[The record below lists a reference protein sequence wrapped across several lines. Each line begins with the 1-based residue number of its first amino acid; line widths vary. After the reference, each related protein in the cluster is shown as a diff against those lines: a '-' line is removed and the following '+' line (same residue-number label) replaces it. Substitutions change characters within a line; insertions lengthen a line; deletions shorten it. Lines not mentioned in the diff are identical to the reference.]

1 MPVFKNIVST
11 EAVAEGLLVT
21 FDFRRESGDHV
32 EYNETT
38 EDMETI
44 QSAVRDETTV
54 FLFPTEQ
61 VESLRV
67 ASDESERTDDEIVE
81 ILTDRC
87 LENLKAV

>member
-1 MPVFKNIVST
+1 MPYKNIVST
-11 EAVAEGLLVT
+11 EIVTEGLLVT

-32 EYNETT
+32 EFNETT
-38 EDMETI
+38 EEMETI
-44 QSAVRDETTV
+44 PSEVRDETTT
-54 FLFPTEQ
+54 FLFTTEQ

-67 ASDESERTDDEIVE
+67 ADDESERTDEEIVG

>member
-1 MPVFKNIVST
+1 MPTFKKIVST

-32 EYNETT
+32 EFNETT

-44 QSAVRDETTV
+44 ESERREETTT
-54 FLFPTEQ
+54 FLFTTEQ

-67 ASDESERTDDEIVE
+67 ADDESERTDEEIVD

-87 LENLKAV
+87 LENFKAI

>member
-32 EYNETT
+32 EFNETT
-38 EDMETI
+38 EDMDTI
-44 QSAVRDETTV
+44 ESEPRDETTA
-54 FLFPTEQ
+54 FLFTTEQ

-67 ASDESERTDDEIVE
+67 APDETERTDEEIVS

-87 LENLKAV
+87 LENLKAI